1 MVIIRLLRPG
11 LFLYEV
17 VRVLILAVYTLME
30 PADSTGFPRFVFT
43 VSGAVFPL
51 MALFIWIDIDRYRA
65 YLPLFT
71 AGKCINFFS
80 LFVWCVLRSLT
91 AAQGSYQAGVEWI
104 LLFGDLFAMTGILII
119 NKHKDK
125 LTRVQVLEDK

>member
-17 VRVLILAVYTLME
+17 VRVLILAIYALLE
-30 PADSTGFPRFVFT
+30 PVDAAGFPRFVF
-43 VSGAVFPL
+43 VIPGAVFPL

-71 AGKCINFFS
+71 AGKCVSLFS
-80 LFVWCVLRSLT
+80 LLIWCIFQSFTKANVFH
-91 AAQGSYQAGVEWI
+91 QAGAEWM
-104 LLFGDLFAMTGILII
+104 LLFGDLFAMTGILLI
-119 NKHKDK
+119 NKYKDK
-125 LTRVQVLEDK
+125 LTRIQVLEEK